1 MSAELSIVNCR
12 EGEKKE
18 EEEKKTMRT
27 HRSDETKNEVSCPEI
42 NRSASFFRCSA
53 RYLERGAERKG
64 KKEKERVK
72 RNGRRGEGDRN
83 WINGRIE
90 RFRPS
95 KPTKLAAKRKRKK
108 LVGENVNF
116 KGRSIVQKR
125 TKLE

>member
-1 MSAELSIVNCR
+1 M
-12 EGEKKE
+12 
-18 EEEKKTMRT
+18 
-27 HRSDETKNEVSCPEI
+27 
-42 NRSASFFRCSA
+42 
-53 RYLERGAERKG
+53 
-64 KKEKERVK
+64 K

-90 RFRPS
+90 RFRLS